1 MSRTRSKT
9 ATSKIASSTV
19 ASSKVVS
26 SKVVSSKVVS
36 LKVKGFTLFELIITM
51 MIISALV
58 VFASARFG
66 GSQGYDEFAY
76 QSRLISV
83 LRNMQTRAMNDTR
96 SDYCFQV
103 NFDNGNNAFGPPSLN
118 YNGLAANTCSSSID
132 VDNVM
137 SGTSRNRFQHM
148 FALASELNED
158 GVNLQAQNSLGNNI
172 LYIRF
177 DTLGRPLTSDVG
189 HDNCAS
195 GCSIVFSSGVATA
208 KVCVEPQGY
217 VHAGEC
223 GD

>member
-1 MSRTRSKT
+1 MSITTPKT
-9 ATSKIASSTV
+9 STPKIA
-19 ASSKVVS
+19 
-26 SKVVSSKVVS
+26 
-36 LKVKGFTLFELIITM
+36 GFTLFELIITM

-76 QSRLISV
+76 QARLISV

-96 SDYCFQV
+96 NSYCFQV
-103 NFDNGNNAFGPPSLN
+103 NFDNSNNAFGPPSLN

-158 GVNLQAQNSLGNNI
+158 GVNLQARNSLGNSI
-172 LYIRF
+172 SYIGF
-177 DTLGRPLTSDVG
+177 DALGKPITSDAG
-189 HDNCAS
+189 NDNCAS
-195 GCSIVFSSGVATA
+195 GCSITFSTVVATA
-208 KVCVEPQGY
+208 KVCVESQGY